1 MLTKT
6 NRQLQLRET
15 FRSSLRSAKARKSAK
30 NSADSSGAFSL
41 NTDSFSRSSG
51 KGVLLYGRRAQLS
64 SLGQTLKKLQA
75 ESNSAVNKKYSSET
89 DTPEVLSKRN
99 FELLGDIEERM
110 NSDLSKS
117 LKKAGVPEDV
127 TFEYDYDI
135 NSGKAEITQISD
147 ERYREKIET
156 VLNKN
161 TDMSYIAFASRV
173 MNGNIASAYYPDIAQ
188 SLKSF
193 YGQNIANLYVD
204 GKGNLC
210 GANSKLQKAIS
221 DSKRGTFNTNP
232 EQARFPA
239 NNIEGIVKRLVSD
252 KNITPNVSHMG
263 YSGGR
268 VYTNDGEFKFGKDFD
283 KSLLNE
289 KRYTMR
295 GSIALLGQDG
305 YDRWLADEKLF

>member
-6 NRQLQLRET
+6 NRQFQLRET
-15 FRSSLRSAKARKSAK
+15 FRSSLKSARTRKSAK
-30 NSADSSGAFSL
+30 NSDGSTSADRVNA
-41 NTDSFSRSSG
+41 DSFSRSSG
-51 KGVLLYGRRAQLS
+51 KGVLLYGRQAQLS
-64 SLGQTLKKLQA
+64 RLGQSLKKLQA
-75 ESNSAVNKKYSSET
+75 EGNSAEIKKSGAET

-99 FELLGDIEERM
+99 LELLGNIEDRM
-110 NSDLSKS
+110 NSDLSSS
-117 LKKAGVPEDV
+117 LKKAGVPADV

-147 ERYREKIET
+147 ERYREKVET
-156 VLNKN
+156 VLYKN
-161 TDMSYIAFASRV
+161 LDMSYIAFASRV
-173 MNGNIASAYYPDIAQ
+173 MNGNIASAYYPAIAQ

-193 YGQNIANLYVD
+193 YGQDISKLYVD

-210 GANSKLQKAIS
+210 GANSKLQRAIS

-263 YSGGR
+263 YDGER

-283 KSLLNE
+283 KSLLSE